1 MKKAVESMNK
11 SAVIVVWTLLISG
24 VSFLVSIV
32 IIERLPSYT
41 VNAQENLKNVSQTVK
56 EHIKADDNLELND
69 RVSSRMSGNT
79 LIVEIG
85 KDTLEGISLGKG
97 VEINVDGTVE
107 SYSINVTKEPPEKV
121 SLFDRLKGD
130 S

>member
-1 MKKAVESMNK
+1 MNK

-32 IIERLPSYT
+32 IIEGLPSYT
-41 VNAQENLKNVSQTVK
+41 VNTQENLKNVSQTVK

-85 KDTLEGISLGKG
+85 KDTLKGISLGKG